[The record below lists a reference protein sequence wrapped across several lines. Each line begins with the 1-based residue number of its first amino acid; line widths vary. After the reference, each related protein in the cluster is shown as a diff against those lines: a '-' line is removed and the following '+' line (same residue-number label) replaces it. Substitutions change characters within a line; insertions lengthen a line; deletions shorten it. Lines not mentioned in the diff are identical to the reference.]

1 MPATEIRS
9 TQMVLPL
16 EELETTFDLD
26 IERAEFVS
34 QYILAANNGA
44 EAMRRVKA
52 ATNPNRNYSDRY
64 LRKRACVLLQEEE
77 VARAIELRRRHS
89 ALGAAATEAEF
100 YRGVRTVLQVAL
112 GLEPVKKTLVAT
124 SKEGIQTHDAEV
136 YDPNMAAATKSLE
149 MLARA
154 QGLLSDKVKVELPV
168 VRRFFDGTVEELSE
182 DDVAVDD
189 ANRGFT
195 QADGAVSYV
204 D

>member
-9 TQMVLPL
+9 TQMVLPI

-34 QYILAANNGA
+34 QYILAANNGT

-52 ATNPNRNYSDRY
+52 ATNPNREYSDRY

-89 ALGAAATEAEF
+89 ALGAAASEAEF
-100 YRGVRTVLQVAL
+100 YRGVRTVLRVAL

-124 SKEGIQTHDAEV
+124 SKDGIETLDTEV
-136 YDPNMAAATKSLE
+136 YEPNMAAAGKSLE
-149 MLARA
+149 LLARA
-154 QGLLSDKVKVELPV
+154 QGLLSDKVAVTLPT
-168 VRRFFDGTVEELSE
+168 VRRFFDGTPEPTDEGE
-182 DDVAVDD
+182 AVND
-189 ANRGFT
+189 A
-195 QADGAVSYV
+195 D
-204 D
+204 